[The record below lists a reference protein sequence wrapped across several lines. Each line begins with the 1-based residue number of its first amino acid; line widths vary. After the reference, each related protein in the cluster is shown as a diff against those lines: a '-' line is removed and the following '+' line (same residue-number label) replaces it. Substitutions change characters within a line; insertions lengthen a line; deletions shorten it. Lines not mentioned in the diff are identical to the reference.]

1 MLCRGDRAGFRRA
14 SRADPQGRI
23 LTGGADK
30 AERRR
35 APGAVRPLGRQA
47 PQCPAV
53 TAAKENDP
61 VASRDHRH
69 CAGASESRGQSAA
82 AFSVAANLV
91 VITRVDVC
99 RVWRVR
105 GVSQRSAYR
114 ACDCT
119 AWKVGRWWRNTR
131 LREEW
136 MLRSQ
141 RSISRMHGLL
151 RRDREPSATGHSP
164 AIASRNHRFT
174 WSGVSC
180 FMYMRR
186 TAHIQFATCENNRQQ
201 FC

>member
-1 MLCRGDRAGFRRA
+1 MLCRGDRPGFRRA

-61 VASRDHRH
+61 GPPVIIGLCRSKRSR
-69 CAGASESRGQSAA
+69 SQSAT
-82 AFSVAANLV
+82 AFSVAANSV
-91 VITRVDVC
+91 VIRRVAVC
-99 RVWRVR
+99 RVRRVR
-105 GVSQRSAYR
+105 GVSQRSNYR

-164 AIASRNHRFT
+164 AIASQNHRLT
-174 WSGVSC
+174 WSGVRVLC
-180 FMYMRR
+180 ICVMQR
-186 TAHIQFATCENNRQQ
+186 TYSSPLCENNRQQ
-201 FC
+201 LC

>member
-1 MLCRGDRAGFRRA
+1 VLCRGDRAGFRRA

-119 AWKVGRWWRNTR
+119 AWKVRRWR
-131 LREEW
+131 LTPACGKDGCRVHK
-136 MLRSQ
+136 SP
-141 RSISRMHGLL
+141 SHGCMGFTK
-151 RRDREPSATGHSP
+151 RRKPSATGHSP
-164 AIASRNHRFT
+164 RSPHETI
-174 WSGVSC
+174 G
-180 FMYMRR
+180 
-186 TAHIQFATCENNRQQ
+186 
-201 FC
+201 

>member
-1 MLCRGDRAGFRRA
+1 MLCRGDRAAFRRA
-14 SRADPQGRI
+14 SRADPQGGI

-69 CAGASESRGQSAA
+69 CAGASESRSQSAA

-119 AWKVGRWWRNTR
+119 AWKVRRWRRTR
-131 LREEW
+131 ARGKDGC
-136 MLRSQ
+136 RV
-141 RSISRMHGLL
+141 HKG
-151 RRDREPSATGHSP
+151 PSPQPESP
-164 AIASRNHRFT
+164 AQN
-174 WSGVSC
+174 
-180 FMYMRR
+180 RR
-186 TAHIQFATCENNRQQ
+186 RVLCICVIQRTYSSPLCENNRQQ